1 MVTHLE
7 GLQSTSV
14 TNILRLVNG
23 EDATRE
29 DLDQA
34 FLESLEDEIVG
45 SETGS
50 GPRENVQN
58 RLNDGDLNT
67 IAGTT
72 NGMLNF
78 FVDE

>member
-1 MVTHLE
+1 M
-7 GLQSTSV
+7 
-14 TNILRLVNG
+14 
-23 EDATRE
+23 E

-34 FLESLEDEIVG
+34 FMESIGEEIVG

-50 GPRENVQN
+50 GHRENVQN

-72 NGMLNF
+72 NGMLLKISICQ
-78 FVDE
+78 